1 MAITIHTE
9 KFASIKTGDEH
20 PDTTPPETSSGLS
33 VFVVFTS
40 INWTLKALE
49 KARDIARP
57 LRANIVVLA
66 VQVVP
71 FPLPLDKPPV
81 SMEFVVRCFEE
92 KLGESDGTTHI
103 SAYLCRD
110 LMEAFK
116 RILIR
121 GCPVVIG
128 MNERWWPTRNERLAR
143 KLRRA
148 GYSVISV
155 KTE

>member
-1 MAITIHTE
+1 MSTTANPRKSADSTD
-9 KFASIKTGDEH
+9 DELL
-20 PDTTPPETSSGLS
+20 PISPECGLA

-40 INWTLKALE
+40 VNWTLKALE
-49 KARDIARP
+49 KAREIARP
-57 LRANIVVLA
+57 VGAKIVVVA

-71 FPLPLDKPPV
+71 YPLPLDEPPV
-81 SMEFVVRCFEE
+81 PMEFVIRRFEE
-92 KLGESDGTTHI
+92 KVGEFPEKTHI

-116 RILIR
+116 RILIP
-121 GCPVVIG
+121 GCPVVIATQ
-128 MNERWWPTRNERLAR
+128 ERWWPTRNQRLAR

-148 GYSVISV
+148 GYDVISV